1 VKRRDFI
8 KTSLFAAAAAG
19 MAPALQA
26 WVPSHN
32 WEREEIKR
40 VREKIG
46 KGRERKR
53 KKKRK

>member
-1 VKRRDFI
+1 MKRRDFL

-32 WEREEIKR
+32 WERYDF
-40 VREKIG
+40 G
-46 KGRERKR
+46 GG
-53 KKKRK
+53 